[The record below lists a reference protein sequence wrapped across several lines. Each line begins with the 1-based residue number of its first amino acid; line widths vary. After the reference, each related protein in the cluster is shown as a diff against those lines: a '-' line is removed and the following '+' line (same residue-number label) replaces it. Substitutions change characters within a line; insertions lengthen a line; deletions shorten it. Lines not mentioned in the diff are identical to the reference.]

1 MQDVDALN
9 KKIRVVIAIALFLF
23 ALLAVLLLTLSLGSL
38 LEFWKQLETLPD
50 WVKVIYTGLVLL
62 IFGLAIT
69 LLWWLF
75 RPARKKALP
84 GSRAQVPDEAA
95 ITRQLAEAR
104 EQGIETAH
112 IEEELGK
119 LQRRRET
126 GEIHVAV
133 FGEIS
138 SGKSSL
144 IKALLPTEEI
154 DTDVTGGTT
163 RTLREFRWTSPAGDA
178 LVIVDMPGL
187 NEADGSL
194 DQLAAE
200 EAQRS
205 HLVLFVTDADLT
217 RSQYEAIGA
226 LRELGKPV
234 IVALNKTDW
243 YEKEALDA
251 LKASLSSRLGEIPVV
266 TVRSGGEEIV
276 IRQSPDGSE
285 ERAVRRR
292 APQVDELLDAMQR
305 VIDSRR
311 DVLDSLRD
319 ASVFVLAQRKLEDAM
334 AEERDR
340 RAVQIVADY
349 SKKAVV
355 GGLAAITPGSDLLI
369 QGVLGTRMVRELSE
383 LYNVPVRQADTELL
397 MELVQKHVGTTKTL
411 ILAIAGNGL
420 KAFPGVGTI
429 AGGLLHAIAYGM
441 IFNTLG
447 NAVARSLQSRG
458 ELRPLVASRFFKE
471 QIGVN
476 LESSARR
483 YAKVALEELGKR
495 NS

>member
-163 RTLREFRWTSPAGDA
+163 RTLREFRWTSPEGDA

>member
-1 MQDVDALN
+1 MQDAAALN
-9 KKIRVVIAIALFLF
+9 RKIRVVIAIALLLF
-23 ALLAVLLLTLSLGSL
+23 AMLAVLLLTLSLGSL
-38 LEFWKQLETLPD
+38 LEFWQQLETLPV
-50 WVKVIYTGLVLL
+50 WVKAIYAGLVLL

-75 RPARKKALP
+75 RPVRKKALP
-84 GSRAQVPDEAA
+84 GSRTEAPDEAA
-95 ITRQLAEAR
+95 IARQLAEAR

-119 LQRRRET
+119 LRQRREA

-144 IKALLPTEEI
+144 IKALLPAEEI

-163 RTLREFRWTSPAGDA
+163 RALHEFRWISPAGDA

-205 HLVLFVTDADLT
+205 HLVLFVTDTDLT

-226 LRELGKPV
+226 LRELGKPI
-234 IVALNKTDW
+234 IVALNKADW
-243 YEKEALDA
+243 YEKEALDV
-251 LKASLSSRLGEIPVV
+251 LKASLSNRLGDIPVA
-266 TVRSGGEEIV
+266 TVRSGSEEIV
-276 IRQSPDGSE
+276 IRQLPDGSE
-285 ERAVRRR
+285 EQALRRT

-311 DVLDSLRD
+311 EVLDSLRD
-319 ASVFVLAQRKLEDAM
+319 ASVFILAQRKLEDAM
-334 AEERDR
+334 AEERNR
-340 RAVQIVADY
+340 RAGQIVADY

-369 QGVLGTRMVRELSE
+369 QGVLGTRMVRELSD

-397 MELVQKHVGTTKTL
+397 FELVQKHVGTTKTL

-495 NS
+495 DS

>member
-1 MQDVDALN
+1 LQDVDALN

>member
-1 MQDVDALN
+1 LN
-9 KKIRVVIAIALFLF
+9 RKIRVLIAIVLMLF
-23 ALLAVLLLTLSLGSL
+23 ALLVVLLLTLSLGSL
-38 LEFWKQLETLPD
+38 IEFWQQLETLPV
-50 WVKVIYTGLVLL
+50 WVKAIYAGLVLL
-62 IFGLAIT
+62 IFGLAIA

-75 RPARKKALP
+75 RPVGKKALP
-84 GSRAQVPDEAA
+84 GSLPKAPDEAA
-95 ITRQLAEAR
+95 IARQLAEAR
-104 EQGIETAH
+104 EQGIDTLH

-119 LQRRRET
+119 LQRRREA

-144 IKALLPTEEI
+144 IKAILPSEEI
-154 DTDVTGGTT
+154 ETNVTGGTT
-163 RTLREFRWTSPAGDA
+163 RALHEFRWTSPAGDT

-194 DQLAAE
+194 DPLAAE

-217 RSQYEAIGA
+217 RSQYEAIRM
-226 LRELGKPV
+226 LREHGKPV
-234 IVALNKTDW
+234 IVALNKADW
-243 YEKEALDA
+243 YEKEALES
-251 LKASLSSRLGEIPVV
+251 LQASLSNRLGEIPVV
-266 TVRSGGEEIV
+266 TVRSGSEEIV
-276 IRQSPDGSE
+276 IRQLADGSE
-285 ERAVRRR
+285 EPAVRRV
-292 APQVDELLDAMQR
+292 APQVDELLEAMQR

-319 ASVFVLAQRKLEDAM
+319 AAVFVLAQRKLEDAM

-340 RAVQIVADY
+340 RASQIVADY
-349 SKKAVV
+349 SRKAVV
-355 GGLAAITPGSDLLI
+355 GGLAAISPGSDLLI
-369 QGVLGTRMVRELSE
+369 QGFLGTRMVRELSQ

-397 MELVQKHVGTTKTL
+397 LELVQKHVGTTKTL
-411 ILAIAGNGL
+411 MLAIAGNGL
-420 KAFPGVGTI
+420 KAFPGMGTI

-447 NAVARSLQSRG
+447 KAVAQSLQTRG
-458 ELRPLVASRFFKE
+458 ELRPLVASRLFKE
-471 QIGVN
+471 QLGVN

-495 NS
+495 DS

>member
-1 MQDVDALN
+1 MN
-9 KKIRVVIAIALFLF
+9 RKIRVVIAIALLLF

-38 LEFWKQLETLPD
+38 LEFWQQLETLPG
-50 WVKVIYTGLVLL
+50 WVKATYAGLVLL
-62 IFGLAIT
+62 IFGLAIA

-75 RPARKKALP
+75 RPVRKKAPP
-84 GSRAQVPDEAA
+84 GSRAEVPDEAA
-95 ITRQLAEAR
+95 IARQLDEAR
-104 EQGIETAH
+104 KQGIETAH

-119 LQRRRET
+119 LRQRREA

-144 IKALLPTEEI
+144 IKALLPAEEI
-154 DTDVTGGTT
+154 ETAVTGGTT
-163 RTLREFRWTSPAGDA
+163 RTLHEYRWTSPAGDA

-205 HLVLFVTDADLT
+205 HLVLFVTDTDLT
-217 RSQYEAIGA
+217 RTQYEAIEA
-226 LRELGKPV
+226 LREHGKPV
-234 IVALNKTDW
+234 IVALNKADW

-251 LKASLSSRLGEIPVV
+251 VKASLSGRLGDIPVV
-266 TVRSGGEEIV
+266 TVRSGSEEIV
-276 IRQSPDGSE
+276 IRQLPDGSE
-285 ERAVRRR
+285 ERAPRRT
-292 APQVDELLDAMQR
+292 APQVDELLEAMQQ

-319 ASVFVLAQRKLEDAM
+319 ASVFVLAQRKLEEAM
-334 AEERDR
+334 AEERKR
-340 RAVQIVADY
+340 RAAEIVADY

-369 QGVLGTRMVRELSE
+369 QGVLGTRMVRELSG

-397 MELVQKHVGTTKTL
+397 LELVQKHVGTTKTL

-458 ELRPLVASRFFKE
+458 ELRPLVASSFFKE

-495 NS
+495 DS